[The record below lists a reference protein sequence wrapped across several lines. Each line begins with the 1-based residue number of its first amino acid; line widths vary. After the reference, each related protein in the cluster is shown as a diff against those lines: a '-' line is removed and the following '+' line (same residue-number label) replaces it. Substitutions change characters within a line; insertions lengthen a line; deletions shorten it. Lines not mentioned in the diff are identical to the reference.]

1 MTTGE
6 NTLVI
11 GGCRSGKSDH
21 AQRLAEAAGPRRL
34 FIATCLP
41 AGDEELRERVKRH
54 QERRGAGWDTVE
66 EPLDI
71 SHVILLKKQEYDV
84 ILVDCLTL
92 WTTQL
97 TLAAATDEDM
107 TRRLDDLA
115 AAMAA
120 PGAPL
125 IFVTNEVGCGIVPE
139 NALAR
144 RFRDVAG
151 QVNRTVAAAAD
162 RVVWVV
168 AGIPVTIK
176 PAGEGTP

>member
-1 MTTGE
+1 MTTGTT
-6 NTLVI
+6 TLVI

-21 AQRLAEAAGPRRL
+21 GQRLAEAAGHSRL
-34 FIATCLP
+34 YVATCVP
-41 AGDEELRERVKRH
+41 ADDEMHARVKRH
-54 QERRGAGWDTVE
+54 REGRGERWDTIE

-71 SHVILLKKQEYDV
+71 SDVILLKKQQYDV
-84 ILVDCLTL
+84 VLIDCLTL

-97 TLAAATDEDM
+97 TLAEATDDEVS
-107 TRRLDDLA
+107 RRLDDLA

-144 RFRDVAG
+144 RFRDLAG
-151 QVNRTVAAAAD
+151 QVNRTVAARAE

-176 PAGEGTP
+176 PTGGGAA